1 VGKKYRITEWSSQFQ
16 TRFDMFPKT
25 PKLIAMADDEALGF
39 PWTRRTT
46 DRLRKNDP
54 DFPPLVELNGRLFI
68 DADDLAT
75 YHAVLRARG
84 SRKPG
89 RKPGAATGE
98 AA

>member
-1 VGKKYRITEWSSQFQ
+1 MTS
-16 TRFDMFPKT
+16 KT
-25 PKLIAMADDEALGF
+25 PKLLAMADYEALGF

-54 DFPPLVELNGRLFI
+54 DFPKLIELNGRLFI
-68 DADDLAT
+68 DADDLAN
-75 YHAVLRARG
+75 YHAILRERG

-89 RKPGAATGE
+89 RKPGQDVTLSVNSEE